1 MDENKLF
8 EQEPRSGGFFRTQGF
23 YIMLALCLLIVGTAV
38 ALTALP
44 GGEAA
49 PSPTNPAVQ
58 SNQSDD
64 ETLFGRRTPAPT
76 LRPTVQPSASPA
88 PTAAPTA
95 APQSTS
101 TGARPAR
108 KGSAPAAGSI
118 QWGYAMEQL
127 LYSRTLDQWTTHAGV
142 DIAAAEG
149 TEVCAVLPGTV
160 ASVYEDDALVA
171 YLLMVRPVG
180 CEVSQLDYFAV
191 LPQYRAGGIG
201 AALLAALPDH
211 EKGAQAILIE
221 AECPE
226 KAEDEAMA
234 VRRLGFYARCG
245 AKDTGW
251 TEHLFDAWFRVLVLP
266 CCGGKVRSPEEAVR
280 QLADCYRRTMGEP
293 QWRRNVTFYRP
304 DGVEVQF

>member
-8 EQEPRSGGFFRTQGF
+8 EQEPRSGGFFKTQGF

-49 PSPTNPAVQ
+49 PSPTNPTVQ

-64 ETLFGRRTPAPT
+64 ETLSGRRTPAPT

-160 ASVYEDDALVA
+160 ASVYEDDALGWVVTIAHTNERMSLYGNLDETIPVA
-171 YLLMVRPVG
+171 EGQKVNEGDVIGTVGDTALAECADEPHLHFGFFVEELPVDPG
-180 CEVSQLDYFAV
+180 EHVE
-191 LPQYRAGGIG
+191 
-201 AALLAALPDH
+201 LAA
-211 EKGAQAILIE
+211 
-221 AECPE
+221 
-226 KAEDEAMA
+226 
-234 VRRLGFYARCG
+234 
-245 AKDTGW
+245 
-251 TEHLFDAWFRVLVLP
+251 
-266 CCGGKVRSPEEAVR
+266 
-280 QLADCYRRTMGEP
+280 
-293 QWRRNVTFYRP
+293 N
-304 DGVEVQF
+304 